1 MKIKA
6 IKNLNDYILKN
17 HVYILKTTKQNI
29 KLLYYTENNYY
40 IVNDKIIKKYFKKS
54 ID

>member
-1 MKIKA
+1 MKLKA
-6 IKNLNDYILKN
+6 IKTLNENIIKN
-17 HVYILKTTKQNI
+17 NTYNLKTTKNNI
-29 KLLYYTENNYY
+29 QLLYYTENNYY